1 MRHEGRGNLMAT
13 PNRPKRHQPPPRL
26 ARWYPG
32 DPPRPIWW
40 EDYPNP
46 AVVQACRRWL
56 YLDVDEYGGW
66 ALMTQV
72 DGRWLRAYLQYIA
85 DCPRPDLDAG
95 DVAELRRRAYLLGD
109 RQQVGDWLQDALECG
124 VDVFGGIG

>member
-1 MRHEGRGNLMAT
+1 MAT